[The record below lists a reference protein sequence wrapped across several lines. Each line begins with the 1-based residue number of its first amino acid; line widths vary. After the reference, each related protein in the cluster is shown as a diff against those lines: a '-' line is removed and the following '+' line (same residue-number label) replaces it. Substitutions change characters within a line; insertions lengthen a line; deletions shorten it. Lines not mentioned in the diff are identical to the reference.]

1 MIWVSLKKKKEM
13 KKTSRF
19 KNTCY
24 ELLINYIPE
33 RIRKSV
39 H

>member
-1 MIWVSLKKKKEM
+1 MGKFEKKKEM

-24 ELLINYIPE
+24 ELLINCIPE